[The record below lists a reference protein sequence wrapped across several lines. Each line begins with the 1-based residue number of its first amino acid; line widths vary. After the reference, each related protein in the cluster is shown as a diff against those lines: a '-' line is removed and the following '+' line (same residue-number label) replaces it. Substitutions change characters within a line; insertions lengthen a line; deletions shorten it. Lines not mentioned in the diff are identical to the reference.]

1 MTFNIFSEKL
11 ELQKSIFELYGNP
24 VMTKVKSVQNGRG
37 SLSLYYA
44 RVGCM
49 LCVDDRYIIA
59 VVENDPFPVETTQY
73 LSDLTWVSFQTRT
86 LNDIGI
92 ELKSQQIP
100 SGKASGVLNDKIS
113 SIEETTTRKTYECAN
128 LPVKV
133 ELLCN
138 GENDGYADTGTV
150 YSALETYSCVLSFTI

>member
-1 MTFNIFSEKL
+1 MTFNIFSEKSKV
-11 ELQKSIFELYGNP
+11 QKSIFELYGDP
-24 VMTKVKSVQNGRG
+24 VMTKVKTVRNGNTQ
-37 SLSLYYA
+37 LSLYYA

-59 VVENDPFPVETTQY
+59 VVDSDPFPVETTQY

-86 LNDIGI
+86 LNDIGV

-100 SGKASGVLNDKIS
+100 QTKPSGILNDKIS
-113 SIEETTTRKTYECAN
+113 SIEETTTRKTYECAT

-133 ELLCN
+133 ELLYSS
-138 GENDGYADTGTV
+138 ENDGYADTGTL